1 MRREK
6 AYRDDLPPLDL
17 RDRTVILV
25 DDGLAT
31 GATMPVA
38 IAAIKQQQP
47 IWR

>member
-1 MRREK
+1 MVQQEQQELQRREK

-31 GATMPVA
+31 GATIQVA
-38 IAAIKQQQP
+38 I
-47 IWR
+47 